1 MHHHKFFSDKAKLYE
16 SSRPVY
22 PQEIYA
28 YLASLCSATG
38 LAWDSACGNGQAAI
52 GLVKEFERVYA
63 TDISN
68 EQIENTKL
76 HPQISYEV
84 SPSEKVKL
92 ENESCDLV
100 CVAQALH
107 WFNYELFWPE
117 VQRALK
123 PGGIFSVFGYNW
135 PSVNIEI
142 DATVERMVYKTI
154 ESFWAPQ
161 NKLLW
166 NHYRDLGIPFE
177 KIDSPAFTMS
187 MNLDLDEYFNF
198 LHTFSATRRCMEAMG
213 DEFFQQAYAAVSVLW
228 GLPEQRKTISLEFVF
243 YAGRKKFDFEI
254 GANA

>member
-68 EQIENTKL
+68 EQIENAKL
-76 HPQISYEV
+76 HPKISYEV

-100 CVAQALH
+100 CVTQALH
-107 WFNYELFWPE
+107 WFNYDLFWPE
-117 VQRALK
+117 VQRVLK
-123 PGGIFSVFGYNW
+123 PEGVFSAFGYNW
-135 PSVNIEI
+135 PSVNTEI
-142 DATVERMVYKTI
+142 DAAIERLVYQTI
-154 ESFWAPQ
+154 APFWAPQ

-166 NHYRDLGIPFE
+166 NHYRDLTIPFE
-177 KIDSPAFTMS
+177 KIESPSFAMRV
-187 MNLDLDEYFNF
+187 NWNLDEYFNF

-213 DEFFQQAYAAVSVLW
+213 NKFFQTAYEAVDVLW
-228 GLPEQRKTISLEFVF
+228 GNAEQRKSVNLEFVF
-243 YAGRKKFDFEI
+243 YAGCKKI
-254 GANA
+254 